1 MQQPNVA
8 PWERLLSV
16 TTGSA
21 LIAYG
26 LMRRSWPGSL
36 LALIAG
42 APLLYRGST
51 GHCPVYGAFNISTA
65 NQSHELA
72 GGVSGTSIHIA
83 EELVINRPVAEVFR
97 YWSNFENLPRFMDHL
112 ESVKMHQNGSSHW
125 VAKAPLGTK
134 VEWDADIV
142 DFDPNQLIRWRSRP
156 GTLVPNEGSVKF
168 TSLGEGETSVRVNLD
183 YHPPAGVVGAAIARM
198 FGEDPR
204 KQVSDDLRQFKDLI
218 ETPEIPV
225 GQGVRP
231 PAPSN
236 PAPSSE
242 QHVGGETADYKKK
255 LKQEAREHKDETL
268 EQPDSAVDL
277 TFPASDPPAW

>member
-1 MQQPNVA
+1 M
-8 PWERLLSV
+8 
-16 TTGSA
+16 
-21 LIAYG
+21 
-26 LMRRSWPGSL
+26 
-36 LALIAG
+36 
-42 APLLYRGST
+42 
-51 GHCPVYGAFNISTA
+51 
-65 NQSHELA
+65 
-72 GGVSGTSIHIA
+72 
-83 EELVINRPVAEVFR
+83 
-97 YWSNFENLPRFMDHL
+97 
-112 ESVKMHQNGSSHW
+112 
-125 VAKAPLGTK
+125 
-134 VEWDADIV
+134 
-142 DFDPNQLIRWRSRP
+142 
-156 GTLVPNEGSVKF
+156 
-168 TSLGEGETSVRVNLD
+168 RVNLD
-183 YHPPAGVVGAAIARM
+183 YHPPAGEVGAAIARM
-198 FGEDPR
+198 VGEDPR